1 MKFYYNE
8 LSLVVC
14 FTRITVNVPRIV
26 INCFGGY
33 CIRVRMALAA
43 MSCLRRQVR
52 WRASMAAA
60 EFSSHVIP
68 TLVCAVAWDLWLRP
82 FSCFLLDKKA
92 LKNQGRHHRTQR
104 TKRTLPRH
112 VGRASA
118 PYPVEVWRSQTLRAK
133 QPCHAKVDKCDG
145 GHLWL
150 RHTRIRP
157 SQYKNPTL
165 HIGV

>member
-1 MKFYYNE
+1 MATNCHWLFVLHELPLMYHK
-8 LSLVVC
+8 LSL
-14 FTRITVNVPRIV
+14 IV
-26 INCFGGY
+26 LGGLY
-33 CIRVRMALAA
+33 QGADGT
-43 MSCLRRQVR
+43 
-52 WRASMAAA
+52 
-60 EFSSHVIP
+60 SSHVIP
-68 TLVCAVAWDLWLRP
+68 TLACAVAWDLWLRP

-118 PYPVEVWRSQTLRAK
+118 PYPVEVWRSHFLKAK
-133 QPCHAKVDKCDG
+133 QPCHASMDMCGG

-157 SQYKNPTL
+157 SQYENPTL
-165 HIGV
+165 HIGVW